1 MWYVVLGGLVGFA
14 LVTAAL
20 RLLTSRGARLARDLV
35 AARHADLDAIV
46 ESGRAP
52 PRWGLNRWLRAGLL
66 PALARR
72 VAVRR
77 LERLLAYTRQTQLIE
92 DEPYRAAAIARLDE
106 LLLSWR
112 RRPPHDIAAG
122 GD

>member
-14 LVTAAL
+14 LVLAGL
-20 RLLTSRGARLARDLV
+20 RLLTSRGARLARELI
-35 AARHADLDAIV
+35 ATRHADLEAIV
-46 ESGRAP
+46 QSGRAP

-77 LERLLAYTRQTQLIE
+77 LEGLLAYTRQTRLIE
-92 DEPYRAAAIARLDE
+92 DEQCRAAATARLDE
-106 LLLSWR
+106 LLRSWR
-112 RRPPHDIAAG
+112 RRSPPEIAAG
-122 GD
+122 D